1 VTRSEEKGPFGQPCH
16 KWECGTKMDIKEIVS
31 DGVALNNLAED
42 IEELQLL

>member
-1 VTRSEEKGPFGQPCH
+1 VARPEEKGSFGQPCH
-16 KWECGTKMDIKEIVS
+16 KWEYGTKMNIKEIVS